1 LKENEPEN
9 FKKTKQFLLPHDYL
23 TFKLSGK
30 FVTDRA
36 GGSCTGYFS
45 PQKNSWDFELLRLI
59 DSAKKWEEFIPRV
72 VSGEESVGCIT
83 AEAAEILGL
92 PAETKIG
99 PGTGD
104 QFASCLG
111 LGIQEGDIAFSL
123 GTSGVVLTINEIAI
137 QDPAGW
143 FNGMADAS
151 GRFMPVAVSLNAT
164 KVTEWATKI
173 LNCDLE
179 ELGRLALSTNPED
192 NKLVLSGFFDG
203 ERTPDL
209 PYATGTLSGIDSQQ
223 TRENFAR
230 SAYEGVLLGLLR
242 IFNHLGSIG
251 IKTTGRIIVTGGGAR
266 GPAYP
271 QILAD
276 LINREVLTLDVEES
290 TARGACILAS
300 SLVTGRSIKKVASE
314 WAPKTLQK
322 YNPTH
327 DSYSKGLLQRYTELA
342 ELRQLDDI
350 GGKSK

>member
-1 LKENEPEN
+1 
-9 FKKTKQFLLPHDYL
+9 
-23 TFKLSGK
+23 
-30 FVTDRA
+30 
-36 GGSCTGYFS
+36 
-45 PQKNSWDFELLRLI
+45 
-59 DSAKKWEEFIPRV
+59 
-72 VSGEESVGCIT
+72 
-83 AEAAEILGL
+83 
-92 PAETKIG
+92 
-99 PGTGD
+99 
-104 QFASCLG
+104 
-111 LGIQEGDIAFSL
+111 
-123 GTSGVVLTINEIAI
+123 
-137 QDPAGW
+137 
-143 FNGMADAS
+143 
-151 GRFMPVAVSLNAT
+151 
-164 KVTEWATKI
+164 
-173 LNCDLE
+173 
-179 ELGRLALSTNPED
+179 
-192 NKLVLSGFFDG
+192 
-203 ERTPDL
+203 L